1 MGLASIIEVLAPG
14 RSIVAC
20 AFCGAT
26 GIEPGAP
33 KTVCSVCSGSRQ
45 LLVQH
50 SNTLFTCVQC
60 SATGHKPAARGRFTR
75 QACPECR
82 GAGCISQAG
91 TTHVLNLRQRCQRC
105 GGVGSEPAEF
115 GYTKN
120 QPCSA
125 CSGSGTAPPGGHIRI
140 LT

>member
-1 MGLASIIEVLAPG
+1 MQPAAVIEVLAPG

-26 GIEPGAP
+26 GTEPGAP
-33 KTVCSVCSGSRQ
+33 TAVCSVCSGSRQ

-50 SNTLFTCVQC
+50 ADMLRVCALC
-60 SATGHKPAARGRFTR
+60 SATGHKPAVRGMFTR
-75 QACPECR
+75 QPCTECR

-91 TTHVLNLRQRCQRC
+91 ATHVLDFRQRCQRC

-115 GYTKN
+115 GYTKTR
-120 QPCSA
+120 PCGA
-125 CSGSGTAPPGGHIRI
+125 CAGSGTAPPGGHIRI